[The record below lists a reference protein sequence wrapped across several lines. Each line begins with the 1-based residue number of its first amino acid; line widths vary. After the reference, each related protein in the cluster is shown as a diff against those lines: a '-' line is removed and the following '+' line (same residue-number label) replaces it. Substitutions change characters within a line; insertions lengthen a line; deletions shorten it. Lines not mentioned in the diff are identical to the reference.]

1 MTKLSKANNDMFIV
15 YRYNIHSI
23 NNTKFIM
30 GIYNTEE
37 KAIKRQHELA
47 PNYNKPMFSNV
58 SANGNVVFI
67 NKVRFGGSDIELFTT

>member
-1 MTKLSKANNDMFIV
+1 MSDLLQENSDLFIV
-15 YRYNIHSI
+15 YKYNIHSI

-37 KAIKRQHELA
+37 KAIKRQHELS
-47 PNYNKPMFSNV
+47 PNCNKPMFSNI

-67 NKVRFGGSDIELFTT
+67 NKVTFGDSNIELFTT